1 MESLSVHIESLI
13 FAANPSVSFDEI
25 RQTLEASFG
34 TTFSDDLIATSIGQL
49 MEKYASEQYS
59 FEIMEI
65 AGGFRFMT
73 KGAYHNTIGTY
84 LKQNSHKKLSKSALE
99 TLAVIAYR
107 QPVSKPEIESIRGVN
122 SDYTIQKLLEK
133 ELIEIT
139 GRGDGPGKPLLYGT
153 SSKFT
158 DYFGLKSIT
167 DLPKLKDI
175 EPVENQI
182 GEQAPIESEQFTHI
196 ADSIKEEE

>member
-1 MESLSVHIESLI
+1 LESLSVHIESLI

>member
-1 MESLSVHIESLI
+1 LESL
-13 FAANPSVSFDEI
+13 SVSFDEI

>member
-84 LKQNSHKKLSKSALE
+84 LKQNSHKKLTKSALE

-158 DYFGLKSIT
+158 DYFGLKSIA